1 MRALHWLVTSVALG
15 LVAAPALA
23 QSQQNQQQQQAQQL
37 QLVAG
42 EEPLEETRKDIKKD
56 NIKME
61 SLPTQVR
68 TSIEGWTQGRKIE
81 KIEQIT
87 AGGQIQYKAQLEKN
101 GKKLELLL
109 NSQGKVLRAGKEV
122 T

>member
-1 MRALHWLVTSVALG
+1 MNALRWLVTSLALG

-23 QSQQNQQQQQAQQL
+23 QTQQQQHAL
-37 QLVAG
+37 PMAG
-42 EEPLEETRKDIKKD
+42 DQPLEETFKDVKKD
-56 NIKME
+56 SIKFE

-68 TSIEGWTQGRKIE
+68 SSVDAWAQGRKIE
-81 KIEQIT
+81 KVEQIT
-87 AGGQIQYKAQLEKN
+87 AGGQTQYKVHLEKN

-109 NSQGKVLRAGKEV
+109 DSQGKVLRAGKEV

>member
-1 MRALHWLVTSVALG
+1 MRVLHWLVTSVALG

-23 QSQQNQQQQQAQQL
+23 QSQQQQQQAQQL
-37 QLVAG
+37 QLFTG

-56 NIKME
+56 NVKLDA
-61 SLPTQVR
+61 LPTQVR
-68 TSIEGWTQGRKIE
+68 TSIEGWAQGRKIE
-81 KIEQIT
+81 KVEQIS
-87 AGGQIQYKAQLEKN
+87 AGGQVQYKAHLDKN

-109 NSQGKVLRAGKEV
+109 NSQGKVLRAGKEA